1 VRAEPV
7 IRSARARGGCRAHA
21 GRVRPAA
28 CSFRISVRSAWSLH
42 HSDTPEL
49 SLGNAICNRAEV
61 EGMCELL
68 HTSDVF
74 WPSSGD
80 PPPRGTDGS
89 NPSPSSGESV
99 ANSVF
104 PKAGPRAS
112 FRRQHHHRSHTT
124 ARRSAPFSSSSDAV
138 MFSSPP
144 CLGHM
149 ILRSASDSTREACSS
164 RCSYFTFGIE
174 VPTATAGI

>member
-1 VRAEPV
+1 MRAEPV

-68 HTSDVF
+68 HTGDVF

-89 NPSPSSGESV
+89 NPFPSSGESCKP
-99 ANSVF
+99 SV
-104 PKAGPRAS
+104 PWRLVCC
-112 FRRQHHHRSHTT
+112 
-124 ARRSAPFSSSSDAV
+124 RSACQGATPQPQIWLVFGRLYSGKAWIQTRGYRNSWAV
-138 MFSSPP
+138 
-144 CLGHM
+144 
-149 ILRSASDSTREACSS
+149 S
-164 RCSYFTFGIE
+164 R
-174 VPTATAGI
+174 